1 MKSTAIQVFLADDHA
16 LFRAGLRMLLENMTD
31 VEVVGEAGDG
41 REAVQLIKKT
51 RPDVVLMDISMSGLN
66 GLEAT
71 AQVSQECPQTRVVV
85 LSMHITEQYVTQ
97 SLRAGAAGYLLKDA
111 AAAELEQAV
120 KTVAK
125 GETYLAHAVSQHVIS
140 DYRRRLGHKGDAEQH
155 EQSPTGPL
163 TPRQR
168 EILQLIAEGRTTK
181 QIAALL
187 HRSEK
192 TIEAHRVRL
201 MNQLDIHDVAG
212 LVRYAIRIGLVSSDQ

>member
-1 MKSTAIQVFLADDHA
+1 MKATEIRVFLADDHA
-16 LFRAGLRMLLENMTD
+16 LFRAGLRLLLEHMTG
-31 VEVVGEAGDG
+31 VAVVGEARDG
-41 REAVQLIKKT
+41 REAVQLIKKL
-51 RPDVVLMDISMSGLN
+51 RPDVVLMDISMAGLN

-71 AQVSQECPQTRVVV
+71 AQVSQECPQVRVIV
-85 LSMHITEQYVTQ
+85 LSMHLNEQYVTQ

-120 KTVAK
+120 KTVAA
-125 GETYLAHAVSQHVIS
+125 GETYLTRAVSQHVIS
-140 DYRRRLGHKGDAEQH
+140 DYRRRLGQKKEHQPDEPA
-155 EQSPTGPL
+155 PLDPL

-168 EILQLIAEGRTTK
+168 EILQLIAEGRTTR

-192 TIEAHRVRL
+192 TIEAHRIRL

-212 LVRYAIRIGLVSSDQ
+212 LVRYAIRIGLVSPDQ

>member
-1 MKSTAIQVFLADDHA
+1 
-16 LFRAGLRMLLENMTD
+16 
-31 VEVVGEAGDG
+31 VGEAGDG
-41 REAVQLIKKT
+41 REAVQLIKKAH
-51 RPDVVLMDISMSGLN
+51 PDVVLMDISMSGLN

-71 AQVSQECPQTRVVV
+71 AQVSQECPQVRVIV
-85 LSMHITEQYVTQ
+85 LSMHINEQYVTQ

-120 KTVAK
+120 KTVA
-125 GETYLAHAVSQHVIS
+125 GGDAYLTHAVSQHVIS
-140 DYRRRLGHKGDAEQH
+140 DYRRRLGHKGASDQQE
-155 EQSPTGPL
+155 PPLTDPL

-168 EILQLIAEGRTTK
+168 EILQLIAEGHTTK

>member
-1 MKSTAIQVFLADDHA
+1 MKAASIRVVLADDHA
-16 LFRAGLRMLLENMTD
+16 LFRAGLRMLLEHTAG

-41 REAVQLIKKT
+41 REAVRLTQKL
-51 RPDVVLMDISMSGLN
+51 RPDVVLMDISMPGLN

-71 AQVSQECPQTRVVV
+71 AQISQDCREARVIV
-85 LSMHITEQYVTQ
+85 LSMHLTEQYVTQ
-97 SLRAGAAGYLLKDA
+97 ALRAGAAGYLLKDA

-120 KTVAK
+120 RAVAR
-125 GETYLAHAVSQHVIS
+125 GESYLSHEVSQKVINT
-140 DYRRRLGHKGDAEQH
+140 YRRQLGGGGEDEPH
-155 EQSPTGPL
+155 ESAPVDPL

-168 EILQLIAEGRTTK
+168 EILQLIAEGHTSK

-192 TIEAHRVRL
+192 TIEAHRIRL

-212 LVRYAIRIGLVSSDQ
+212 LVRYAIRTGLVSSEK

>member
-1 MKSTAIQVFLADDHA
+1 MKATAIRVFLADDHV
-16 LFRAGLRMLLENMTD
+16 LFRAGLRMLLENMTG

-71 AQVSQECPQTRVVV
+71 AQVSQECPQVRVIV
-85 LSMHITEQYVTQ
+85 LSMHITEQYVAQ

-120 KTVAK
+120 KTVAEGK
-125 GETYLAHAVSQHVIS
+125 TYLTHEVSQHVIS
-140 DYRRRLGHKGDAEQH
+140 DYRRRLGRKGDAARPEP
-155 EQSPTGPL
+155 SPADPL

-168 EILQLIAEGRTTK
+168 EILQLIAEGHTTK

-192 TIEAHRVRL
+192 TIEAHRLRL

-212 LVRYAIRIGLVSSDQ
+212 LVRYAIRIGLVSPDQ